1 MRRAKARLLPVIFG
15 CLIGYS
21 AYADNGPLDN
31 GIPEIM
37 PEKPIETVLVV
48 EKKPSL
54 IQKLPAT
61 LEGYPVEIVETGV
74 IRATEPR

>member
-1 MRRAKARLLPVIFG
+1 
-15 CLIGYS
+15 
-21 AYADNGPLDN
+21 
-31 GIPEIM
+31 M
-37 PEKPIETVLVV
+37 PEKPIETVLKAHTDRLMVVPGVVGTAQGECEGKPCIKILVV

-54 IQKLPAT
+54 LQKLPPN